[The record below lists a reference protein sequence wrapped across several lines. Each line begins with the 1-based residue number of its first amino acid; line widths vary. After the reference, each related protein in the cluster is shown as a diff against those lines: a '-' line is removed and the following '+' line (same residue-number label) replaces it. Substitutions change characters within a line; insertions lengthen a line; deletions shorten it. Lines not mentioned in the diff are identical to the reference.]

1 MSTWG
6 GPTGWNDG
14 PRSVEDSDSVDSEV
28 QVGEIGH
35 ICEVRDAFAEFNKS
49 DQLVKWLDEIP
60 DKSPE
65 LEEEELVLKAKRF
78 AILMLSSVVATRPR
92 KTPGSDESIKFEKPF
107 VSLVHHW
114 EQLCELADT
123 DAGSETQRFMKLFVD
138 LLRGKLRDTLIRV
151 KKIMK
156 TGCAAFS
163 DLQFVF
169 KPGQLFF
176 DSRPP
181 MAAGICESYEHGEIT
196 VDQVAWDGEEY
207 RVAESTFNFP
217 SFVGIR
223 PISELSVRPAWACSK
238 DDIKS
243 MKAALVER
251 GRKFEALRGIHFRF
265 YPGIIEK
272 GDPHWEGEVI
282 AGRVIV
288 DAAGLRGLEAR
299 FYGFLSSLPISRAM
313 YRNGQ
318 YSKASTSSDHQESQ
332 EDSDWEDEEV
342 EDPKHLTDE
351 QAMLTVSTVKC
362 FSIEYKTWCTA
373 QVDDLKDIEWNTH
386 AFDNLVID
394 EAEKRLLVG
403 FIGAAKNG
411 KLQHFDDF
419 VHGKGKGLDMLLCG
433 PPGTGKTFT
442 AESVSEHLKRP
453 LYRVDTSDL
462 GMNPKNLESNL
473 KTALHRCAR
482 WDAILLLDEADV
494 FLEKHTSSNLTQNEM
509 TTISL
514 RVLEYYKGIM
524 MLTTNRYPAIDPAF
538 ESRIDLSFVF
548 QDLEPASRA
557 KVWYN
562 FLIREGKALAE
573 DNDAIAK
580 LASMPL
586 NGRQIKSAVKTAR
599 ILAAS
604 ENLPL
609 AVDHLQT
616 VVFMRMKSLKM
627 LE

>member
-1 MSTWG
+1 MASWG
-6 GPTGWNDG
+6 DDWAVKDSD
-14 PRSVEDSDSVDSEV
+14 SVDSVDSEV

-35 ICEVRDAFAEFNKS
+35 ICEVRDAFPEFNKS
-49 DQLVKWLDEIP
+49 GELVKWLDKIP
-60 DKSPE
+60 DKSPD
-65 LEEEELVLKAKRF
+65 LEEEELIRKAKRIRDTY
-78 AILMLSSVVATRPR
+78 AIVCSRYPTKENTWEIRTIWINNPILQDILRNISVPPDWSSSAR
-92 KTPGSDESIKFEKPF
+92 SIKFEKPF
-107 VSLVHHW
+107 ASLVHHW
-114 EQLCELADT
+114 EQLCELADA
-123 DAGSETQRFMKLFVD
+123 DAGSETQRFMKLFVN
-138 LLRGKLRDTLIRV
+138 LLRGQLRDTLIRV

-176 DSRPP
+176 DSCHP
-181 MAAGICESYEHGEIT
+181 MGAGVCQSYIHGKVT
-196 VDQVAWDGEEY
+196 VDQVVWKGEEY
-207 RVAESTFNFP
+207 RLTDSTFNLP
-217 SFVGIR
+217 SFAGIR
-223 PISELSVRPAWACSK
+223 PISELSVRPAWACSE

-251 GRKFEALRGIHFRF
+251 GHKYEALRGIHFRF
-265 YPGIIEK
+265 YPGIVEK
-272 GDPHWEGEVI
+272 EHTHCEAEASGWDGVRVPSLPVQVI

-288 DAAGLRGLEAR
+288 DAAGQG
-299 FYGFLSSLPISRAM
+299 
-313 YRNGQ
+313 
-318 YSKASTSSDHQESQ
+318 
-332 EDSDWEDEEV
+332 
-342 EDPKHLTDE
+342 
-351 QAMLTVSTVKC
+351 
-362 FSIEYKTWCTA
+362 TA
-373 QVDDLKDIEWNTH
+373 QVDDLKDIEWNTQ

-403 FIGAAKNG
+403 FIGAATNG
-411 KLQHFDDF
+411 KLQDFDDF
-419 VHGKGKGLDMLLCG
+419 VHGKGKGLVMLLCG
-433 PPGTGKTFT
+433 PPGTGKTLT
-442 AESVSEHLKRP
+442 AESVSENLKRP

-462 GMNPKNLESNL
+462 GMDPKYLEINL
-473 KTALHRCAR
+473 KTALDRCAR
-482 WDAILLLDEADV
+482 WNAILLLDEADV
-494 FLEKHTSSNLTQNEM
+494 FLEKRTSSNLTQNEM
-509 TTISL
+509 TTIFL

-524 MLTTNRYPAIDPAF
+524 MLTTNRYLAIDPAF

-562 FLIREGKALAE
+562 FLIREDKALAG
-573 DNDAIAK
+573 DSDAIAK

-616 VVFMRMKSLKM
+616 VVFMRMKALKM
-627 LE
+627 ME